1 MSLFVHN
8 RSPPVI
14 PVVEKVKAVLKTRKR
29 MRLELWKIVVNF
41 GPIVKINNCT
51 KVF

>member
-29 MRLELWKIVVNF
+29 MRLVHC
-41 GPIVKINNCT
+41 GPKAKINNCT
-51 KVF
+51 